1 MRGATVERHR
11 QQLAQILREARSLL
25 ALPGNDFVW
34 SRWADAAEALRELDP
49 LIAAVEIG
57 PLPER
62 LDLTVLF
69 APTGSIQEVS
79 INSGW
84 SIEFLALSARFD
96 AAV

>member
-1 MRGATVERHR
+1 LT
-11 QQLAQILREARSLL
+11 QILREARSFL
-25 ALPGNDFVW
+25 ARPSNDFAW
-34 SRWADAAEALRELDP
+34 SRWERADDALRELDR

-62 LDLTVLF
+62 LGLTVLF

-84 SIEFLALSARFD
+84 SMEFLALSARFD
-96 AAV
+96 AALERVYA